1 VLSPCVL
8 AQVTAPPVFLNSCNM
23 EKSVFDYLVS
33 VRRKIHQNPE
43 LGYCETETAALICAE
58 LDKAGIA
65 YKAGY
70 ARTGV
75 VAEISRGSG
84 PLVVLRAD
92 MDALPI
98 REKSGLNFSSTKV
111 MKSSDGR
118 EIPLMHACGHDLH
131 TTMLLGAALE
141 LNAKNFNG
149 SVRFVFQP
157 SEEDV
162 YDDPD
167 KKSGGQR
174 MVEEGVLDGAKAAVG
189 LHVHPLLPVGR
200 LAYKLGQ
207 ALACA
212 NFFRI
217 RIKGRMAHAAV
228 APHLGIDAILVAS
241 TLINNVSA
249 IASKYIA
256 PHQPTVISFTK
267 INGGIAPNVIADD
280 VLIEGTVR
288 ALDLDT
294 FNTVIERMEKIV
306 RGVADSFDAE
316 ISITYNLN
324 YPSLLNDEKI
334 HEIVVPGLKDVF
346 GADKIQAIDAI
357 LGSEDFAFY
366 SRKVPSMFYFLGAQD
381 TAEQT
386 YFLHDSRVVFNEACI
401 PYGTELLVRAAEDLL
416 RN

>member
-1 VLSPCVL
+1 
-8 AQVTAPPVFLNSCNM
+8 M
-23 EKSVFDYLVS
+23 EAERINHLIQI
-33 VRRKIHQNPE
+33 RRKIHQNPE
-43 LGYCETETAALICAE
+43 LGYCENETAALIADE
-58 LDKAGIA
+58 LTKAGIGF
-65 YKAGY
+65 KTGY
-70 ARTGV
+70 ARTGI
-75 VAEISRGSG
+75 VAEIIKGEG

-98 REKSGLNFSSTKV
+98 RENSGLPFSSTKV
-111 MKSSDGR
+111 MKDQHGR

-131 TTMLLGAALE
+131 TTMLLGAALQ
-141 LNAKNFNG
+141 LQTLPFKG
-149 SVRFVFQP
+149 TIRFVFQP

-162 YDDPD
+162 YNDPD

-174 MVEEGVLDGAKAAVG
+174 MVEEGVLDGAKAAIG
-189 LHVHPLLPVGR
+189 LHVHPLLPVGM

-212 NFFRI
+212 NFFQI
-217 RIKGRMAHAAV
+217 IIKGRMAHAAV
-228 APHLGIDAILVAS
+228 APHLGIDAILAAS

-256 PHQPTVISFTK
+256 PHQATVISFTK
-267 INGGIAPNVIADD
+267 INGGLAPNVIADQ

-294 FNTVIERMEKIV
+294 FNTVIARMEKIIHS
-306 RGVADSFDAE
+306 VAEAFDAE
-316 ISITYNLN
+316 ITISYNLN
-324 YPSLLNDEKI
+324 YPSLLNNAEV
-334 HEIVVPGLKDVF
+334 HHTLEPGLKRIF
-346 GADKIQAIDAI
+346 GEQKIQAIEAI

-381 TAEQT
+381 EAKET

-401 PYGTELLVRAAEDLL
+401 PYGTELLAQAAIDLL
-416 RN
+416 IN

>member
-1 VLSPCVL
+1 
-8 AQVTAPPVFLNSCNM
+8 M
-23 EKSVFDYLVS
+23 EKSVFDHLVS

-43 LGYCETETAALICAE
+43 LGYCESETAALICAE
-58 LDKAGIA
+58 LDKAGIS
-65 YKAGY
+65 YKTGY

-75 VAEISRGSG
+75 VAEISRGAG

-98 REKSGLNFSSTKV
+98 RENSGLNFSSTKV
-111 MKSSDGR
+111 MKSADGR

-131 TTMLLGAALE
+131 TTMLLGAALD
-141 LNAKNFNG
+141 LNSKNFNG
-149 SVRFVFQP
+149 TVRFVFQP

-162 YDDPD
+162 YNDPD

-189 LHVHPLLPVGR
+189 LHVHPLLPVGM

-249 IASKYIA
+249 IAAKYIA
-256 PHQPTVISFTK
+256 PHQATVISFTK
-267 INGGIAPNVIADD
+267 ISGGLAPNVIADE
-280 VLIEGTVR
+280 VMIEGTVR

-294 FNTVIERMEKIV
+294 FNTVIERMEKIIHS
-306 RGVADSFDAE
+306 VATAFDAE
-316 ISITYNLN
+316 ITITYNLN
-324 YPSLLNDEKI
+324 YPSLLNDSSI
-334 HEIVVPGLKDVF
+334 HTTLQPGLEQFF
-346 GADKIQAIDAI
+346 GKEKVREIDAI

-381 TAEQT
+381 TAAQT
-386 YFLHDSRVVFNEACI
+386 YFLHDSRVIFNEACI